1 MIKKTKPSELL
12 KDALVALK
20 NCEKSPKYKVDMN
33 VWYEPDIVGA
43 GCSVCLAGSVMATRL
58 NSPSRTL
65 NERRVFSDESHLPRS
80 PWFYPE
86 KERKMLMA
94 LNSLR
99 LGYIG
104 EALRTLDIKRT
115 HYQVPRIQPVVD
127 YDESP
132 TAWRADMETLVE
144 VLEEAGL

>member
-1 MIKKTKPSELL
+1 MTKKTRPSELL
-12 KDALVALK
+12 KDALQALSY
-20 NCEKSPKYKVDMN
+20 CEKSRKYRIDMN
-33 VWYEPDIVGA
+33 VWYEPDFVGA
-43 GCSVCLAGSVMATRL
+43 GCSVCLAGSVMAKRL
-58 NSPSRTL
+58 KSPSRTPSEQL
-65 NERRVFSDESHLPRS
+65 VFSDESHLPRS

-99 LGYIG
+99 MGYIG
-104 EALRTLDIKRT
+104 EALRTLGVKRT
-115 HYQVPRIQPVVD
+115 HYQVPRIQPVVE

-144 VLEEAGL
+144 ILEEAGL